1 MLDMQ
6 LWYNSL
12 NIGKHKCP
20 QPIKHGD
27 FHSSYNQ
34 DYPKYDNYHPEGKYK
49 MIQKNFIMPED
60 KFTGQSVYTEEYIKK
75 GAGRP
80 ADKFV
85 PKG

>member
-1 MLDMQ
+1 
-6 LWYNSL
+6 
-12 NIGKHKCP
+12 
-20 QPIKHGD
+20 
-27 FHSSYNQ
+27 
-34 DYPKYDNYHPEGKYK
+34 